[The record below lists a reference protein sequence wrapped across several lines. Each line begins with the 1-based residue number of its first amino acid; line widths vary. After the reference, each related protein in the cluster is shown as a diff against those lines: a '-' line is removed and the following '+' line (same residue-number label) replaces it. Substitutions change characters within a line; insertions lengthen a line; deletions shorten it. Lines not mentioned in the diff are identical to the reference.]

1 MREAESFLP
10 LHPLEFRIL
19 LELLEGPSHGY
30 EIVRSI
36 EAEGGCGRVY
46 PANLYRRI
54 RDLLTSELIEE
65 IDVESDDVAHARR
78 RYVRVMR
85 LGRSVARAEARRLR
99 AVVQDSRVN
108 ALLQTTR

>member
-19 LELLEGPSHGY
+19 LELVEGPSHGY
-30 EIVRSI
+30 EIVRAI
-36 EAEGGCGRVY
+36 EAEGGHGRVY

-54 RDLLTSELIEE
+54 RDLLASELIEE
-65 IDVESDDVAHARR
+65 VDADDVAHARR
-78 RYVRVMR
+78 RYVRVTR
-85 LGRSVARAEARRLR
+85 LGRSVARAEARRPR
-99 AVVQDSRVN
+99 AVVQDPRVD